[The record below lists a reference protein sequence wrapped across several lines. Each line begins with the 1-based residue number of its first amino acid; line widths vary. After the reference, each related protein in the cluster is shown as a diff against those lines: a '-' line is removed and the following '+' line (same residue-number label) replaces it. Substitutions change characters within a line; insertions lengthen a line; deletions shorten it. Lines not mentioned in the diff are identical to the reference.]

1 MSVPAYAFNF
11 FYDSHFLCVPCRIS
25 ITKACESLDASMTLS
40 SMTQVDVAVGIAGTD
55 SMWDTSVDV
64 VSDAMNNGYN
74 NIIDMGVHNSLASSL
89 VTLVVKATPIMI
101 ASHAANTFT
110 LSLDYL
116 TSMHFLDNDKFLA
129 VQQLMVDNQVSIPYA
144 AYASLDLSARDTA
157 A

>member
-1 MSVPAYAFNF
+1 
-11 FYDSHFLCVPCRIS
+11 
-25 ITKACESLDASMTLS
+25 MTLS

-55 SMWDTSVDV
+55 SMWDTSVDI
-64 VSDAMNNGYN
+64 VSDAMNNNGYN

-89 VTLVVKATPIMI
+89 VTLVVKANPIMI

-129 VQQLMVDNQVSIPYA
+129 VQQLMVDNQVKIPHA
-144 AYASLDLSARDTA
+144 PVI
-157 A
+157 